1 MPTDLNFTLMIP
13 EFVVLGSAVLVLLL
27 DAVLHGGGPRPGD
40 EDPRDTTLALSVIGC
55 VVAAAWIPAV
65 LWDVEG
71 PRSAF
76 NGLFVADRFALFF
89 KGVVL
94 VGAVLSLLL
103 SDSWLRRRRLSSGAA
118 HALLL
123 FATSGMMYMVSAGD
137 MVTLFLGLE
146 VMSIPIYCLAALLR
160 WEDRSVEAGVKYL
173 VLGAFATAI
182 MLFGFALLYGYQGM
196 AGDLVTT
203 RLGPLQ
209 STLMANADA
218 LPIYARAGG
227 LLVLI
232 GLLFKISAAPFHMW
246 TPDVYEGAPLPFVAF
261 MSVAVKA
268 TAAAVLIRVFGGPL
282 LVVLGL
288 DGMLWAVAA
297 FTMIVGNF
305 MALVQDNVKRMLA
318 YSSIAH
324 GGYIL
329 VGVLAGSAE
338 AQAGVLYYALAYT
351 VGNIAAF
358 AVLIYLSREGHE
370 AERFADLE
378 GLGARYP
385 LVGGVMVLAML
396 SLTGIPPL
404 VGFFGKFVIF
414 KAAVAEGF
422 VLLTVLALLTSAV
435 SFAYYLRPII
445 ALFMRAE
452 TTREPVLV
460 APNRRLAI
468 CMAITALAI
477 CGLGVFSESYLGW
490 LSAAVLA
497 LAG

>member
-1 MPTDLNFTLMIP
+1 MPTDLHFSLMIP
-13 EFVVLGSAVLVLLL
+13 ELVVLGSAVLVLLL
-27 DAVLHGGGPRPGD
+27 DAVLHGGGPRPGE
-40 EDPRDTTLALSVIGC
+40 EDPRDTTLALSVVGC

-65 LWDVEG
+65 LWNIEG
-71 PRSAF
+71 PRSSF
-76 NGLFVADRFALFF
+76 NGLFVADRFSLFF
-89 KGVVL
+89 KLVVL
-94 VGAVLSLLL
+94 VGAALSLLL

-118 HALLL
+118 HALVL

-146 VMSIPIYCLAALLR
+146 VMSIPVYCLAALLR

-182 MLFGFALLYGYQGM
+182 MLFGFALLYGYQG
-196 AGDLVTT
+196 LVGGVATT
-203 RLGPLQ
+203 QLEPLQ
-209 STLMANADA
+209 TTLMANAEA
-218 LPIYARAGG
+218 LPLYARAGG

-268 TAAAVLIRVFGGPL
+268 TAAAVLLRVFGGPL
-282 LVVLGL
+282 LAVLGL
-288 DGMLWAVAA
+288 DGMLWVVAA
-297 FTMIVGNF
+297 FTMVVGNF

-351 VGNIAAF
+351 VGNVAAF
-358 AVLIYLSREGHE
+358 AVLVYLSRQGHE
-370 AERFADLE
+370 AERFSDLQ
-378 GLGARYP
+378 GLGARHP

-414 KAAVAEGF
+414 KAAVAQGY
-422 VLLTVLALLTSAV
+422 VGLTILALLTSAV
-435 SFAYYLRPII
+435 SFAYYLRPVI
-445 ALFMRAE
+445 ALFMRPTVGCEVAVI
-452 TTREPVLV
+452 PV
-460 APNRRLAI
+460 NRRVALCMGLTSLAI
-468 CMAITALAI
+468 CA
-477 CGLGVFSESYLGW
+477 LGVFSESYLGW
-490 LSAAVLA
+490 LSSAVLA